1 MDFDDYIDM
10 DKGNGTPRTALNF
23 LYAYEVLGDY
33 RSLDVLLRVAD
44 MCMAAQDERG
54 FWVHGYRMTVNGLV
68 LAMRYAPSGERLVV
82 QTGEWAHLVDLT
94 VPPRVASSRL
104 MPGLT
109 VPGGLRLESD
119 DGLNFSVL
127 VSREPNAVG
136 LERIDV
142 TSPGTEAPIED
153 LGRIEAWMDRLK
165 LRFDAAGEL
174 VPLTGERATGVSA
187 PAAAAP
193 SEPSG

>member
-1 MDFDDYIDM
+1 MALRRD
-10 DKGNGTPRTALNF
+10 GGQLAAATATGELF
-23 LYAYEVLGDY
+23 LWDLP
-33 RSLDVLLRVAD
+33 
-44 MCMAAQDERG
+44 AAAPPARL
-54 FWVHGYRMTVNGLV
+54 TINGLV

-94 VPPRVASSRL
+94 APPRVASSRL

-127 VSREPNAVG
+127 VSREPNDVG

-142 TSPGTEAPIED
+142 TSPGTEAPIGD
-153 LGRIEAWMDRLK
+153 LGSIEAWMDRLK

-174 VPLTGERATGVSA
+174 VPLTGERATGVPA
-187 PAAAAP
+187 PVAAAP
-193 SEPSG
+193 PEPSGG